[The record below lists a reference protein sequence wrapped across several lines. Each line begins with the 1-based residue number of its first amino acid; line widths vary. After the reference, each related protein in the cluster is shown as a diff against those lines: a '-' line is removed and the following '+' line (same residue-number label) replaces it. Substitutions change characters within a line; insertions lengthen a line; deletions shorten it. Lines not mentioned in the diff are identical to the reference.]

1 MAPHLR
7 DIYSSVRE
15 ELFMPAWVA
24 AALRVIAL
32 AFGGGAAFELGQRA
46 LPPGR
51 GPEDFDFQNGTTGPF
66 DFLPFVGPEGRRIEK
81 KRRRRRRA
89 LTASD
94 RADIAFIV
102 GLLGPTAGK
111 NFAVTLAGRSR

>member
-1 MAPHLR
+1 MA
-7 DIYSSVRE
+7 
-15 ELFMPAWVA
+15 AWLIQAFKLLATA
-24 AALRVIAL
+24 AAAGVGFEAGQAAL
-32 AFGGGAAFELGQRA
+32 GLGDTSARELAAQGFDFIRDPVTGVFGPRGQR
-46 LPPGR
+46 
-51 GPEDFDFQNGTTGPF
+51 
-66 DFLPFVGPEGRRIEK
+66 